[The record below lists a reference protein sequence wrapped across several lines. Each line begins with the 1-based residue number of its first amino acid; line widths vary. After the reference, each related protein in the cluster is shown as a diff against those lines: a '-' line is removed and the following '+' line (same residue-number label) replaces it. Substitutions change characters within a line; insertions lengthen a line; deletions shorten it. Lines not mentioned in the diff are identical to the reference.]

1 MNAGGSVIGAL
12 NARAGTMATADPVD
26 RAIDAVAREDA
37 PPAARSVAPSAEDA
51 PILPGDDDVA
61 SADASASALAESTP
75 SWFDVNAFRGEDFDA
90 GAYVESLGAYVSM
103 DELKAELERYQS
115 RLRER
120 LVDVV
125 NRDYDKF
132 LRISEDVVDV
142 ESAVSEWEA
151 PLANFKAEVEATRA
165 ELVEALNEMD
175 DVMRRRQEC
184 ADQRATLELM
194 LDVNN
199 LVTKVERLLDELD
212 PDPAGT
218 AGTAETASRNGWA
231 APTDRGPAAA
241 SAADP
246 NATTEESDAEDDW
259 DAADVEVTADDE
271 EGLDAL
277 RPRLVGGD
285 DAAALA
291 LAGEDDKR
299 GARAG
304 GGDAAE
310 ARARTIERV
319 SGEVNRLRFY
329 RGKGERLKFVRA
341 LGPRIE
347 ACETRLAAALRDATA
362 AAAASRSRAALSHCL
377 RAHVA
382 VGRVDEAEE
391 IVRRAVARPAVT
403 RVVESDADADYP
415 HLLDRCA
422 TAALEAC
429 DVELELTRDAE
440 SDLAARFNL
449 LANAVLAE
457 VDARVAE
464 AKPGAFSPG
473 NPDAFRRNHAAF
485 TALLDRLEERVPT
498 LASLRA
504 FRESEAMTTATR
516 RWNASAYF
524 ALRFR
529 EIADAVES
537 GLDDERLIRAVE
549 RGTSRDRFLLAATE
563 AAWEGLGRCWREDVF
578 VPRAAEKFLKL
589 SAQIVSWYDGW
600 LSEGVAAVGTET
612 AGGAE
617 ATGDAE
623 AAGGAE
629 AGGADGGAEASGDG
643 STAAAAPRPP
653 RSWGASAGDDDLLA
667 ARADVDLFL
676 RRVVNELIPLATSTV
691 RTALGDAA
699 GEAVAECL
707 LAGVDEATRGGAAEL
722 DAAVARIVADRCA
735 AALKQMKGITAT
747 FRMTNK
753 PLPTRHSHFV
763 PGVLAPIRAFVESP
777 AARALT
783 RETRERL
790 AAAAAERVSA
800 TYADMAGELVASV
813 RKTEASLNRLKDRKA
828 TKAGATGSNPGGDDA
843 GKPTD
848 TEKICKQL
856 HLDVAEYAAGLA
868 SLGID
873 PGDSAAFKALWA
885 VAAPEGEPAPSL

>member
-1 MNAGGSVIGAL
+1 MNA
-12 NARAGTMATADPVD
+12 
-26 RAIDAVAREDA
+26 
-37 PPAARSVAPSAEDA
+37 
-51 PILPGDDDVA
+51 
-61 SADASASALAESTP
+61 
-75 SWFDVNAFRGEDFDA
+75 FQGEDFDA
-90 GAYVESLGAYVSM
+90 GEYVESLGAYVSM

-125 NRDYDKF
+125 NRDYEKF

-142 ESAVSEWEA
+142 ESGVSEWEA

-199 LVTKVERLLDELD
+199 LVTKVERLLNELD
-212 PDPAGT
+212 PAPAAAGTAGT
-218 AGTAETASRNGWA
+218 AGTAENAVRNGWA
-231 APTDRGPAAA
+231 APTDRGTDADAD
-241 SAADP
+241 ADP
-246 NATTEESDAEDDW
+246 NVEDDW
-259 DAADVEVTADDE
+259 DSAEAEVTAEDE

-277 RPRLVGGD
+277 RPRLEGGD

-291 LAGEDDKR
+291 LADEDDKR

-329 RGKGERLKFVRA
+329 RGKGERLAFVRA

-391 IVRRAVARPAVT
+391 IIRRVVARPAV
-403 RVVESDADADYP
+403 RRAVESDENEDYP
-415 HLLDRCA
+415 RLLDRCA

-440 SDLAARFNL
+440 DHLGARFNL
-449 LANAVLAE
+449 LADAVLAE
-457 VDARVAE
+457 IDARVAE
-464 AKPGAFSPG
+464 AMPGAFSPG

-485 TALLDRLEERVPT
+485 TNLLDRLEERVPT
-498 LASLRA
+498 LASLLA
-504 FRESEAMTTATR
+504 FRASEATTTATR
-516 RWNASAYF
+516 RWNAASAYY

-537 GLDDERLIRAVE
+537 GLDDERLVRAVE
-549 RGTSRDRFLLAATE
+549 RGASRDRFLLAATE
-563 AAWEGLGRCWREDVF
+563 AAWEGLGRCWHEDVF
-578 VPRAAEKFLKL
+578 VPRAADKFLKL
-589 SAQIVSWYDGW
+589 SAQIVAWYDGW
-600 LSEGVAAVGTET
+600 LSEGVAAVG
-612 AGGAE
+612 
-617 ATGDAE
+617 AE
-623 AAGGAE
+623 AARGTGRRRVPRVPRRA
-629 AGGADGGAEASGDG
+629 A
-643 STAAAAPRPP
+643 TARPATARPP
-653 RSWGASAGDDDLLA
+653 TPRRRARRGAGARRRATTISSP
-667 ARADVDLFL
+667 RADVDLFL
-676 RRVVNELIPLATSTV
+676 RRVVKELIPLAASTV
-691 RTALGDAA
+691 RSALGDAA
-699 GEAVAECL
+699 SDAVTECL

-722 DAAVARIVADRCA
+722 DAAVARNRRGSVRGGAETDEGHHRDVSYDEQTLTHAAQSLRARRVGADSRVRRVAR
-735 AALKQMKGITAT
+735 G
-747 FRMTNK
+747 
-753 PLPTRHSHFV
+753 
-763 PGVLAPIRAFVESP
+763 
-777 AARALT
+777 ARADA
-783 RETRERL
+783 RARERL
-790 AAAAAERVSA
+790 AAAAAEMVSA

-856 HLDVAEYAAGLA
+856 HLERRRVRRGARVARHRSRRERRVQGALGGGRARGCTRTLA
-868 SLGID
+868 VRDEGGMTRD
-873 PGDSAAFKALWA
+873 EGRGARRVARR
-885 VAAPEGEPAPSL
+885 VAAARDGFCA

>member
-1 MNAGGSVIGAL
+1 MIGAW
-12 NARAGTMATADPVD
+12 NARARTMATADPVD

-37 PPAARSVAPSAEDA
+37 PPAARPVAPSAEDA
-51 PILPGDDDVA
+51 PILLGDDDVS
-61 SADASASALAESTP
+61 SADASASASALAESTP
-75 SWFDVNAFRGEDFDA
+75 SWFDVNAFQGEDFDA
-90 GAYVESLGAYVSM
+90 GEYVESLGAYVSM

-125 NRDYDKF
+125 NRDYEKF

-142 ESAVSEWEA
+142 ESGVSEWEA

-199 LVTKVERLLDELD
+199 LVTKVERLLNELD
-212 PDPAGT
+212 PAPAGT
-218 AGTAETASRNGWA
+218 AGTAGTAENAVRNGWA
-231 APTDRGPAAA
+231 APTDRGTDADAD
-241 SAADP
+241 ADP
-246 NATTEESDAEDDW
+246 NVEDDW
-259 DAADVEVTADDE
+259 DSEEAEVTAEDE

-277 RPRLVGGD
+277 RPRLEGGD

-291 LAGEDDKR
+291 LADEDDKR

-329 RGKGERLKFVRA
+329 RGKGERLAFVRA

-391 IVRRAVARPAVT
+391 IIRRVVARPAV
-403 RVVESDADADYP
+403 RRAIESDENEDYP
-415 HLLDRCA
+415 RLLDRCA

-440 SDLAARFNL
+440 DHLGARFNL
-449 LANAVLAE
+449 LADAVLAE
-457 VDARVAE
+457 IDARVAE
-464 AKPGAFSPG
+464 AMPGAFSPG

-485 TALLDRLEERVPT
+485 TNLLDRLEERVPT
-498 LASLRA
+498 LASLLA
-504 FRESEAMTTATR
+504 FRASEATTAATR
-516 RWNASAYF
+516 RWNASAYY

-537 GLDDERLIRAVE
+537 GLDDERLVRAVE
-549 RGTSRDRFLLAATE
+549 RGASRDRFLLAATE
-563 AAWEGLGRCWREDVF
+563 AAWEGLGRCWHEDVF
-578 VPRAAEKFLKL
+578 VPRAADKFLKL
-589 SAQIVSWYDGW
+589 SAQIVAWYDGW
-600 LSEGVAAVGTET
+600 LSEGVAAVG
-612 AGGAE
+612 
-617 ATGDAE
+617 AE
-623 AAGGAE
+623 AARGTEATEGAE
-629 AGGADGGAEASGDG
+629 GAEASGDG
-643 STAAAAPRPP
+643 STGDGSTADAAAPRPP

-676 RRVVNELIPLATSTV
+676 RRVVKELIPLAASTV
-691 RTALGDAA
+691 RSALGDAA
-699 GEAVAECL
+699 SDAVTECL

-763 PGVLAPIRAFVESP
+763 PGVSAPIHAFVESP

-790 AAAAAERVSA
+790 AAAAAEMVSA
-800 TYADMAGELVASV
+800 AYADMAGELVASV

-868 SLGID
+868 SLGIN
-873 PGDSAAFKALWA
+873 PGESAAFRALWA
-885 VAAPEGEPAPSL
+885 VAAPEDAPAPSL